1 MTVVDR
7 PARGTRPAN
16 RRELIL
22 AAATHLFAS
31 RGYEHVSIGD
41 VAEAVAV
48 GPSAL
53 YRHFAGKE
61 QLLAQV
67 ISDIA
72 DRFAAELE
80 APADPAQLLPA
91 AATFALD
98 NRTAGVLWEREARH
112 LPTETQAAVRARI
125 RHARHRFTLAVR
137 AARPALSAHDA
148 DLVAAAVFAVL
159 LSPSFHRLDLPR
171 PGYDALLT
179 QLAHQVLVA
188 EVPPAP
194 EAAAPATPQGLPR
207 AAKREQLLDAAI
219 RLFAR
224 RTYARVSMEDVA
236 ASVGMAA
243 SSVYN
248 HFPSKLHML
257 VTALDRANGYLQLTM
272 AETLAVATDPATA
285 LPGLLASYARFA
297 VAHPH
302 LVDMLIA
309 EVRNLPRDQAAAL
322 LQAQREYV
330 DEWVHLLRHIHAGL
344 DNTAARVLVLA
355 ALMVINDLARTPAI
369 RARPAADLTL
379 AALGRHVLTV

>member
-1 MTVVDR
+1 MVGDQ

-22 AAATHLFAS
+22 AAATDLFAS

-61 QLLAQV
+61 QLLGQV
-67 ISDIA
+67 ISDVA
-72 DRFAAELE
+72 DRFTAQLE
-80 APADPAQLLPA
+80 SPADLADLLPA

-98 NRTAGVLWEREARH
+98 NRTTGVLWEREARH
-112 LPTETQAAVRARI
+112 LPTETQATVRVRIRRARHQFSSAVRA
-125 RHARHRFTLAVR
+125 V
-137 AARPALSAHDA
+137 RPALPAHDA
-148 DLVAAAVFAVL
+148 DLVAAAVLAVL
-159 LSPSFHRLDLPR
+159 LSPSFHRVDLPR

-179 QLAHQVLVA
+179 QLANRVLMA
-188 EVPPAP
+188 GIPPAP
-194 EAAAPATPQGLPR
+194 EAAALAKPKGLPR

-219 RLFAR
+219 RLFAQ
-224 RTYARVSMEDVA
+224 RTYARVSMDDVA

-248 HFPSKLHML
+248 HFPGKLHML
-257 VTALDRANGYLQLTM
+257 VTSLHRATGYLQLTM
-272 AETLAVATDPATA
+272 DETLATATDPCTA
-285 LPGLLASYARFA
+285 LQRLVASYARFA

-302 LVDMLIA
+302 LVDMLITEA
-309 EVRNLPRDQAAAL
+309 RNLPRDQAAAM

-330 DEWVHLLRHIHAGL
+330 DEWVHLLRHVHADL
-344 DNTAARVLVLA
+344 DATPARVMVLA
-355 ALMVINDLARTPAI
+355 ALMVINDLARTPAF
-369 RARPAADLTL
+369 RCRPAADVTLTS
-379 AALGRHVLTV
+379 LGRHVLAI